1 MIKGKQ
7 EKLCKRFHKNID
19 EFAVSRPQKK
29 KKKKEKKKVQIL
41 FANSITD
48 INSKYYWNRFSKI
61 QRFSRGIRPEMLL
74 KKRKKIAKFTGSQE
88 SNAGVGVSFL

>member
-1 MIKGKQ
+1 M
-7 EKLCKRFHKNID
+7 
-19 EFAVSRPQKK
+19 KK
-29 KKKKEKKKVQIL
+29 KKKKREFKSFL
-41 FANSITD
+41 LTSITD
-48 INSKYYWNRFSKI
+48 INRKYYWNRFSKI